1 MVERELGDGGLLLG
15 DGGELGDG
23 SGLLATDESLATV
36 QGF

>member
-23 SGLLATDESLATV
+23 SGLLGDGVEREVTAV
-36 QGF
+36 